1 MWIEIYGFLDH
12 LWDLTW
18 YLIVLRQGYGLLGYG
33 TTCWEILEW
42 HGVGI
47 VNNTSHIPQMIK
59 SGTFNTIHQLNREVN
74 CHYWKGWDFMFQHL
88 FGWFLFRNPRNGT
101 ISRPVESLNMQSLM
115 VTQLEEVDHC
125 CWGDE
130 SWPRLC
136 PFGNNRGAGS
146 WLIPSIIIET
156 CC

>member
-1 MWIEIYGFLDH
+1 MVSWSLMGV
-12 LWDLTW
+12 DLVPNCFETGIWFIGIW
-18 YLIVLRQGYGLLGYG
+18 YYMLGDFG
-33 TTCWEILEW
+33 MILGWELF
-42 HGVGI
+42 
-47 VNNTSHIPQMIK
+47 NTSHIPQMIK

-101 ISRPVESLNMQSLM
+101 ISRPVESLNMQSL